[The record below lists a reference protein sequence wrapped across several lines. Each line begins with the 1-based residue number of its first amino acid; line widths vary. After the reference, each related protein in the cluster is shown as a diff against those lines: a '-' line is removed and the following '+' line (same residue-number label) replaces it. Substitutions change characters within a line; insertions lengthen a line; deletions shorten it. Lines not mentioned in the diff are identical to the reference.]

1 MNKNQSPKKAPTFLS
16 QKTHQKGDKFN
27 MMRYDSEVSFSDAN
41 SNKSDKGKQK
51 QYLSLRSYLYSKV
64 ANPIV
69 ETKKEDLLAAK
80 KIQDKEKI

>member
-1 MNKNQSPKKAPTFLS
+1 
-16 QKTHQKGDKFN
+16 
-27 MMRYDSEVSFSDAN
+27 MMRYDSEVSFSEVQ
-41 SNKSDKGKQK
+41 SNQSDKGKKK

-69 ETKKEDLLAAK
+69 EAKREDLLAAK